1 MDKTKRLKVAV
12 LIGVPVLLV
21 LAFIFRDLLLRMAS
35 VWGPC
40 MFHEVTG
47 YHCPGCGNTRAV
59 KALLHLHPII
69 SFRNNPIILLLT
81 LTGLGFYT
89 ELAFDVCGK
98 KVSFMPKNWV
108 FWVVLLCLLMVFYVL
123 RNFFPVLAPIS

>member
-12 LIGVPVLLV
+12 LIGVPVLLL
-21 LAFIFRDLLLRMAS
+21 LAFIFRDFLLRMAS

-69 SFRNNPIILLLT
+69 SFRNNPIILLLS
-81 LTGLGFYT
+81 LTGLGFYI
-89 ELAFDVCGK
+89 ELALDICGK
-98 KVSFMPKNWV
+98 KVSFMPKNQF
-108 FWVVLLCLLMVFYVL
+108 FWLALLVVLLIFYVL
-123 RNFFPVLAPIS
+123 RNFIPVLSPIS